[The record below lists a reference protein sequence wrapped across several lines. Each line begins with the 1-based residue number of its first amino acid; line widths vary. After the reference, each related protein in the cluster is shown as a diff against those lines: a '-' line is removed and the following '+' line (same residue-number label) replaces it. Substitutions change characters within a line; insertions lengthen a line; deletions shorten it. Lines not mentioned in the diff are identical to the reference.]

1 MSRISVTTM
10 IDAKHVRVNC
20 SIPGLTIAG
29 CDDLCSVLIE
39 LGRLITENSG
49 AGAPLTVTLHPID
62 RSAPLGNIVT
72 TTTACAPI
80 TEYHWTIQN
89 LATNTV
95 YTFAGLPQ
103 ADATAEPHVVSGTYS
118 LPLIDWNSVGGQ
130 LCNYRVTLTVTDNC
144 HRYATEV
151 KLSLL
156 PVGSLYRQ
164 AFTYTG
170 SDQDI
175 TVPPCATKALVKA
188 WGAGGSAQS
197 YLPTHGGGAG
207 GYTEASIP
215 VTPGD
220 LLTVIVGQSPTSATA
235 YGFAGSTGDGTGG
248 GLSGLFTGH
257 TKVLHAEN
265 SRALLI
271 AGGGGGGDYAGNN
284 ASRGGN
290 GNDPDHSGGQN
301 TMQGIA
307 DNLDNSLAISA
318 ATYCGSGGG
327 GYHGG
332 GRHYRTSVQGSATTL
347 PYGGEGGSP
356 FVVSGATGI
365 KILATPDGSNV
376 APNSTDPDYQTGI
389 AVGAPPGVRNGV
401 GGHGLV
407 VIYWMTA

>member
-1 MSRISVTTM
+1 M
-10 IDAKHVRVNC
+10 IDAKHIRVTC
-20 SIPGLTIAG
+20 TIPGLTIVG
-29 CDDLCSVLIE
+29 CDDLCTVLAA
-39 LGRLITENSG
+39 LGRLILENSG
-49 AGAPLTVTLHPID
+49 TGAALTVSLQPID
-62 RSAPLGNIVT
+62 RNAPLANIVST
-72 TTTACAPI
+72 STACAPI
-80 TEYHWTIQN
+80 TEYRWTIQN
-89 LATNTV
+89 LATGIA
-95 YTFAGLPQ
+95 YTFAGAPN
-103 ADATAEPHVVSGTYS
+103 ADAGTQPYVVSGSYS
-118 LPLIDWNSVGGQ
+118 LPLIDWSAVGGQ
-130 LCNYRVTLTVTDNC
+130 LCNYRVSLTVTDACN
-144 HRYATEV
+144 RYAIDV

-156 PVGSLYRQ
+156 PAGSLYRQ
-164 AFTYTG
+164 VFTYTG

-207 GYTEASIP
+207 GYTEAIIP
-215 VTPGD
+215 VTPGA

-235 YGFAGSTGDGTGG
+235 YGFAGSTGAGTGG

-332 GRHYRTSVQGSATTL
+332 GRHYRDSIQGSATTL

-356 FVVSGATGI
+356 FIVSGATNL
-365 KILATPDGSNV
+365 KIIATPDGSNA
-376 APNSTDPDYQTGI
+376 APNITDPDYQTGI
-389 AVGAPPGVRNGV
+389 AVGAPFGVRQGV

-407 VIYWMTA
+407 VIYWMTG